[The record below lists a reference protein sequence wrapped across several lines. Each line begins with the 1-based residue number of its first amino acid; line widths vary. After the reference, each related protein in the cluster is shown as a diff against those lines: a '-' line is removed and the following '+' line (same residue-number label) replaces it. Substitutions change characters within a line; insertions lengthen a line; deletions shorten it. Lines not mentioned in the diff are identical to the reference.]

1 MSRSAE
7 ALMKEAMALPDTER
21 ALLIEGLIATFDPE
35 KDSDADQAWAME
47 IERRGA
53 ELEQG
58 IVEPIGWEEVREKAM
73 RLVHADRK

>member
-7 ALMKEAMALPDTER
+7 ALMKEAMELPDRER
-21 ALLIEGLIATFDPE
+21 ASLIDRLLATLDPE

-58 IVEPIGWEEVREKAM
+58 IVEPVAWEEVRKKA
-73 RLVHADRK
+73 LSLTHDDPK

>member
-21 ALLIEGLIATFDPE
+21 ALLIDGLLATLDPE
-35 KDSDADQAWAME
+35 KDADADQAWAME
-47 IERRGA
+47 IERSGV

-58 IVEPIGWEEVREKAM
+58 IVESVVWEEVREKALRM
-73 RLVHADRK
+73 AHADPK

>member
-1 MSRSAE
+1 MSRNAE

-21 ALLIEGLIATFDPE
+21 ASLIDGLLANLDPE
-35 KDSDADQAWAME
+35 KDADADQAWAME

-58 IVEPIGWEEVREKAM
+58 IVEPVAWEEVRKKAL
-73 RLVHADRK
+73 RLAHADPK

>member
-21 ALLIEGLIATFDPE
+21 ALLIDGLLATLDQE
-35 KDSDADQAWAME
+35 KDADADQAWAME

-58 IVEPIGWEEVREKAM
+58 IVEPVVWEEVRKKAL
-73 RLVHADRK
+73 RLVHADPK

>member
-7 ALMKEAMALPDTER
+7 ALIKEAMALPDAER
-21 ALLIEGLIATFDPE
+21 ASLIDGLLATLDPE
-35 KDSDADQAWAME
+35 KDAGADQAWAME

-58 IVEPIGWEEVREKAM
+58 IVESVAWEEVRKKAL
-73 RLVHADRK
+73 RLAHADPK

>member
-1 MSRSAE
+1 
-7 ALMKEAMALPDTER
+7 MKEAMELPDRER
-21 ALLIEGLIATFDPE
+21 ASLIDRLLATLDPE

-58 IVEPIGWEEVREKAM
+58 IVEPLAWEEVRKKAL
-73 RLVHADRK
+73 RLVHADPK